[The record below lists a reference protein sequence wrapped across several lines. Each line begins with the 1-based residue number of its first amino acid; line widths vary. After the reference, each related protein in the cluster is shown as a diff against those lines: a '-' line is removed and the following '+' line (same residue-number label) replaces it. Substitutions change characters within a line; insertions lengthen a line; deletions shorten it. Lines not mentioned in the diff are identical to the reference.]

1 MHERYWG
8 RNDFAMQGTLG
19 QGDLIETPPHE
30 EALARLGYL
39 VEHRRRFGLM
49 LGPAGTGKSLVLRT
63 AAREAKRLGC
73 EVAMIDLFGIDSHD
87 LLWQL
92 AIALRLGPT
101 ERWSHATLW
110 RAVTDHW
117 HALHSARLPSVLL
130 FDHLERAEV
139 DCLSMIERWLH
150 LDVAN
155 DGCLTVLAAAREDG
169 DGLRLSELAEHSD
182 LRIELPCLDRQETA
196 TFVRELLFKAKRPR
210 ETFHR
215 DAIETLFDLSGGSPR
230 EIVRMCQL
238 AWAAAERDEL
248 DHIDSA
254 MLLDVASERPR
265 SVRQPVPHQKIWQR
279 YEQAVSDATM

>member
-8 RNDFAMQGTLG
+8 RNDFSMQGTLG
-19 QGDLIETPPHE
+19 QGGLIETPPHE
-30 EALARLGYL
+30 EALARLSYL

-49 LGPAGTGKSLVLRT
+49 LGPAGTGKSLVLRA
-63 AAREAKRLGC
+63 AAREAKRLGR
-73 EVAMIDLFGIDSHD
+73 EVATIDLFGIDSHD

-110 RAVTDHW
+110 RTVCDHW

-130 FDHLERAEV
+130 LDHLERAEV
-139 DCLSMIERWLH
+139 DCLSMIERLLH

-155 DGCLTVLAAAREDG
+155 DGCLTVLAAARE
-169 DGLRLSELAEHSD
+169 GLDELLLAELVEHSD
-182 LRIELPCLDRQETA
+182 LRIELPCLDRPETVA
-196 TFVRELLFKAKRPR
+196 FVREWLFKAGRPR

-215 DAIETLFDLSGGSPR
+215 DAIETLFDLSGGTPR
-230 EIVRMCQL
+230 EIIRLCQL

-248 DHIDSA
+248 DRIDPVL
-254 MLLDVASERPR
+254 LLDVANELPQGTRRR
-265 SVRQPVPHQKIWQR
+265 STRSPA
-279 YEQAVSDATM
+279 AVW